1 MYISIVKQMNKKEII
16 LGLSKR
22 IVNVLVSNKLLYY
35 TAVALFIKSILAISN
50 VVYENPTFDEE
61 IKSYTKV
68 PHLYIYLCFILIL
81 ASFSCLFKNR
91 AYMRFLI
98 ILNLILSILFVV
110 DVWYYRGFNS
120 FPTLYS
126 LKESGN
132 LDNLSST
139 VFSLIRKS
147 DIFFAA
153 DFFILIPY
161 SIKNKNIYKEHSRNV
176 IFFIILFV
184 IAARYTVYIPY
195 KVNTLKVYDKEQT
208 FFETKW
214 KPSLTICNLSPIG
227 YHYLDAYNYFRNSKA
242 LKLTSEDKNEIK
254 SWFQN
259 KNKDILPDN
268 EYSGIF
274 KGKNLLVIQV
284 ESLENFVIN
293 QKVNGQEITPN
304 LNKLLKNS
312 LYFSNYNEEVNQ
324 GTTSDAELMTNTSI
338 YPVAS
343 GSTFFRYPDNKYYNS
358 LPNILKR
365 EGYYTQA
372 LHADK
377 GSYWN
382 WKTALESIGFQK
394 CFDSSNYKQNDTIGL
409 GLSDGSFL
417 SQSESIIENSKRPY
431 YNYVITMSGHAPFDL
446 PDEYRK
452 LKLNSDFDDS
462 YLGGYLQSVHY
473 EDEQIGKFLDD
484 LKKSG
489 ALDNTAVV
497 IYGDHCGIHKYYQS
511 DVENTKGAESFMID
525 NHKEVPLIIYDSD
538 NSIKGKEIKTVGG
551 QVDLMPTLLYLMG
564 ADKKEYINTAM
575 GRNLLNTNASYAVWS
590 DGEFIGSA
598 KNEEEKNEA
607 VEGLDIADKI
617 IQSDYFKGYPKYDS
631 KK

>member
-1 MYISIVKQMNKKEII
+1 VYISIVKQMNKKEII
-16 LGLSKR
+16 LGLLKR

-35 TAVALFIKSILAISN
+35 TVAALFIKSILAISN
-50 VVYENPTFDEE
+50 VVYENPTFDEK

-91 AYMRFLI
+91 AYIRFLI
-98 ILNLILSILFVV
+98 ILNLILSILFIV

-139 VFSLIRKS
+139 VFSLIYKS
-147 DIFFAA
+147 DIFFVA

-184 IAARYTVYIPY
+184 IAARYTIYIPY
-195 KVNTLKVYDKEQT
+195 KVNTLKIYDKEQT

-254 SWFQN
+254 NWFQN
-259 KNKDILPDN
+259 KNKDILPNN

-312 LYFSNYNEEVNQ
+312 IYFSNYNEEVNQ

-394 CFDSSNYKQNDTIGL
+394 CFDSSNYKQNETIGL

-417 SQSESIIENSKRPY
+417 SQSESIIENSKKPY

-511 DVENTKGAESFMID
+511 DVESTKGAQSFMVD
-525 NHKEVPLIIYDSD
+525 NHKEVPFIIYDSD

-575 GRNLLNTNASYAVWS
+575 GRNLLNTNESYAVWS

-598 KNEEEKNEA
+598 KNEKEKDEA

-617 IQSDYFKGYPKYDS
+617 IRSDYFKDYPKYDS

>member
-16 LGLSKR
+16 LGLLKR

-35 TAVALFIKSILAISN
+35 TVAALFIKSILAISN
-50 VVYENPTFDEE
+50 VVYENPTFDEK

-91 AYMRFLI
+91 AYIRFLI
-98 ILNLILSILFVV
+98 ILNLILSILFIV

-139 VFSLIRKS
+139 VFSLIYKS
-147 DIFFAA
+147 DIFFVA

-184 IAARYTVYIPY
+184 IAARYTIYIPY
-195 KVNTLKVYDKEQT
+195 KVNTLKIYDKEQT

-254 SWFQN
+254 NWFQN
-259 KNKDILPDN
+259 KNKDILPNN

-312 LYFSNYNEEVNQ
+312 IYFSNYNEEVNQ

-394 CFDSSNYKQNDTIGL
+394 CFDSSNYKQNETIGL

-417 SQSESIIENSKRPY
+417 SQSESIIENSKKPY

-511 DVENTKGAESFMID
+511 DVESTKGAQSFMVD
-525 NHKEVPLIIYDSD
+525 NHKEVPFIIYDSD

-575 GRNLLNTNASYAVWS
+575 GRNLLNTNESYAVWS

-598 KNEEEKNEA
+598 KNEKEKDEA

-617 IQSDYFKGYPKYDS
+617 IRSDYFKDYPKYDS